1 MDPLKLVLIELA
13 VRGQTVINML
23 LFPMTA
29 AEAVIRVVPVCLDVL
44 GKFAWASVAVSFF
57 RWLLFKAS

>member
-1 MDPLKLVLIELA
+1 MDPLELVLIELA
-13 VRGQTVINML
+13 VRGQAVINML

-29 AEAVIRVVPVCLDVL
+29 AQAFIRAVPACLDVL
-44 GKFAWASVAVSFF
+44 GKFAWVSVAVSFL